1 MTRERERERER
12 ELRLLCLVMTLLYI
26 ICRVPLSTAC
36 ILNIL
41 KAQTNS
47 FYITKKERKSALQT
61 SNGKKRE
68 RRKRRRTVILLLL
81 MSLWTL
87 LQSVLLVA
95 NALAVLNEER
105 FLEPKN
111 LSQSAITS
119 GYVSA
124 HGFKG
129 QLIGL
134 IYAASYL
141 RSACSLVFVCLLFLF
156 SL

>member
-1 MTRERERERER
+1 MWTSRKQFKKCAPCPFKVCTFFSHTKKKG
-12 ELRLLCLVMTLLYI
+12 LN
-26 ICRVPLSTAC
+26 STP
-36 ILNIL
+36 
-41 KAQTNS
+41 Q
-47 FYITKKERKSALQT
+47 ITKKERKSALQT
-61 SNGKKRE
+61 TNGKKRE
-68 RRKRRRTVILLLL
+68 RRKRRRTVLLLRL
-81 MSLWTL
+81 LRMSLWTL

-95 NALAVLNEER
+95 NAFAVLNEER
-105 FLEPKN
+105 FLEPKS

-141 RSACSLVFVCLLFLF
+141 RMPLLAANAIVIFVKVLFG
-156 SL
+156 

>member
-1 MTRERERERER
+1 MPRDDTVIHSS
-12 ELRLLCLVMTLLYI
+12 C
-26 ICRVPLSTAC
+26 VPLSTAR

-47 FYITKKERKSALQT
+47 FSNTKKERKSALQT
-61 SNGKKRE
+61 TNGKKRE
-68 RRKRRRTVILLLL
+68 RRKRRRTVLLLL
-81 MSLWTL
+81 LRMSLWTL

-95 NALAVLNEER
+95 NAFAVLNEER

-141 RSACSLVFVCLLFLF
+141 RMPLLAANAIVIFVKVLFG
-156 SL
+156 

>member
-1 MTRERERERER
+1 
-12 ELRLLCLVMTLLYI
+12 MTLLYI
-26 ICRVPLSTAC
+26 LRRVPLSTAR

-47 FYITKKERKSALQT
+47 FSITKKERKSALQT
-61 SNGKKRE
+61 TNGKKRE
-68 RRKRRRTVILLLL
+68 RRKRRRTTVLLLL
-81 MSLWTL
+81 LLRMSLWTL

-95 NALAVLNEER
+95 NAFAVLNEER
-105 FLEPKN
+105 FLEPKS

-141 RSACSLVFVCLLFLF
+141 RMPLLAANAIVIFVKVLFG
-156 SL
+156 

>member
-1 MTRERERERER
+1 
-12 ELRLLCLVMTLLYI
+12 MTLLYI
-26 ICRVPLSTAC
+26 LRRVPLSTAR

-47 FYITKKERKSALQT
+47 FSITKKERKSALQT
-61 SNGKKRE
+61 TNGKKRE
-68 RRKRRRTVILLLL
+68 RRKRRRTVLLLL
-81 MSLWTL
+81 LLLLRMSLWTL

-95 NALAVLNEER
+95 NAFAVLNEER
-105 FLEPKN
+105 FLEPKS

-141 RSACSLVFVCLLFLF
+141 RMPLLAANAIVIFVKVLFG
-156 SL
+156 

>member
-1 MTRERERERER
+1 
-12 ELRLLCLVMTLLYI
+12 MTLLYI
-26 ICRVPLSTAC
+26 LRRVPLSTAR

-47 FYITKKERKSALQT
+47 FSITKKERKSALQT
-61 SNGKKRE
+61 TNGKKRE
-68 RRKRRRTVILLLL
+68 RRKRRRTTVLLLL
-81 MSLWTL
+81 LLLRMSLWTL

-95 NALAVLNEER
+95 NAFAVLNEER
-105 FLEPKN
+105 FLEPKS

-141 RSACSLVFVCLLFLF
+141 RMPLLAANAIVIFVKVLFG
-156 SL
+156 

>member
-1 MTRERERERER
+1 MPRDDTVIHYSSRTFIYRAR
-12 ELRLLCLVMTLLYI
+12 
-26 ICRVPLSTAC
+26 

-47 FYITKKERKSALQT
+47 FSITKKERKSALQT
-61 SNGKKRE
+61 TNGKKRE
-68 RRKRRRTVILLLL
+68 RRKRRRTVLLLRL
-81 MSLWTL
+81 LRMSLWTL

-95 NALAVLNEER
+95 NAFAVLNEER
-105 FLEPKN
+105 FLEPKS

-141 RSACSLVFVCLLFLF
+141 RMPLLAANAIVIFVKVLFG
-156 SL
+156 

>member
-1 MTRERERERER
+1 
-12 ELRLLCLVMTLLYI
+12 
-26 ICRVPLSTAC
+26 
-36 ILNIL
+36 
-41 KAQTNS
+41 
-47 FYITKKERKSALQT
+47 
-61 SNGKKRE
+61 
-68 RRKRRRTVILLLL
+68 

-87 LQSVLLVA
+87 LQSILLVA
-95 NALAVLNEER
+95 NALAILNEER

-119 GYVSA
+119 GYVSS

-141 RSACSLVFVCLLFLF
+141 RSALSFFLYLFLYFFVVLPSRSLVLMLSLLLFSFACITLQCL
-156 SL
+156 SSPPTPW

>member
-1 MTRERERERER
+1 
-12 ELRLLCLVMTLLYI
+12 
-26 ICRVPLSTAC
+26 
-36 ILNIL
+36 
-41 KAQTNS
+41 
-47 FYITKKERKSALQT
+47 
-61 SNGKKRE
+61 
-68 RRKRRRTVILLLL
+68 

-87 LQSVLLVA
+87 LQSVILVA
-95 NALAVLNEER
+95 NAFAVLNEER

-141 RSACSLVFVCLLFLF
+141 RMPLLAANAIVIFVKVLFG
-156 SL
+156 